1 MNSKSG
7 HAIKNRKE
15 AKDVFLTPIELAK
28 NHINYIEYNPDEI
41 WFDPF
46 KNSGNY
52 YHNFPNNNKVWTEIL
67 DGKDFFEFD
76 GKVDIICSNPPYS
89 IINPILEKCIQLNPR
104 IISFLIGVNNLT
116 TKRIENLN
124 KSGYGLSKLKM
135 LKVNDWFGMSFI
147 AIFEKGKENC
157 IDIDRTIYYTDK

>member
-1 MNSKSG
+1 MDSKSG

-52 YHNFPNNNKVWTEIL
+52 YNNFPNNNKVWTEIL

-76 GKVDIICSNPPYS
+76 EKVDIICSNPPYS

>member
-1 MNSKSG
+1 
-7 HAIKNRKE
+7 
-15 AKDVFLTPIELAK
+15 
-28 NHINYIEYNPDEI
+28 
-41 WFDPF
+41 
-46 KNSGNY
+46 
-52 YHNFPNNNKVWTEIL
+52 
-67 DGKDFFEFD
+67 
-76 GKVDIICSNPPYS
+76 
-89 IINPILEKCIQLNPR
+89 LEKCIQLNPR

-157 IDIDRTIYYTDK
+157 IDIDRTIYYTDN